1 MSGKILAFVIARI
14 AENIAVSRHGWKWLG
29 EFAARESTSL
39 YYTGFEHALS
49 MHFFF
54 FLFYF
59 LLFFFFMVDSLKA
72 VSGACCPGLYCPSYE
87 SSSQNNIFYFPFY
100 SFPISTIISRSQ
112 TILSYRLKTK
122 AIAFSLGYPIIVR
135 RRRAVD
141 VFIVRMYSYKRI
153 SNGLPVVDKVLSEYI
168 RQAYSV

>member
-1 MSGKILAFVIARI
+1 MKVTWWVRRTREHFTLLHWIRACVIYA
-14 AENIAVSRHGWKWLG
+14 
-29 EFAARESTSL
+29 
-39 YYTGFEHALS
+39 
-49 MHFFF
+49 FF
-54 FLFYF
+54 FLPF
-59 LLFFFFMVDSLKA
+59 LFFIIFFLFMVDSLKA

-100 SFPISTIISRSQ
+100 SFPISTIKVIISRSQ

-135 RRRAVD
+135 RRRAAD